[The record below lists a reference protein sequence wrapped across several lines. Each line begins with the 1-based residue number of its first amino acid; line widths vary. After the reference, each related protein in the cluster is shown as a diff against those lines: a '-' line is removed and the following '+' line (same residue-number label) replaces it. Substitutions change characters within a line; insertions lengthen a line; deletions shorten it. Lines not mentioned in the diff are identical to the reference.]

1 MPRLQ
6 VIVAA
11 VCFGTTGTAQAL
23 APTIEPTAVGS
34 ARIVVGALLLALV
47 ALVMRRRTGGLSGRA
62 VRGRSARA
70 PARVSGDRSRRSR
83 VERVPSGARSARGL
97 LAGGRGILLVGGVC
111 VAAYQLTFFAAVAET
126 GVAVGTVVA
135 IGSAPAF
142 TGLFDRISGGNRLG
156 GRWAAAT
163 VLACAGVA
171 LLMLGGGTG
180 AEIAPGGV
188 ALAALAGAG
197 YAAYAVASKRLLEA
211 GRAPESVMAGVF
223 GIGALLV
230 APVLLLVPSG
240 PLLSGGGLALAL
252 YLGVVPTALAYVLF
266 ARGLRRIPAAETA
279 TLTLAEPLTAALLG
293 VVALGER
300 PGSLALV
307 GAALVLS
314 GLLLIAARPAR
325 GTPATALRPAEA
337 GAR

>member
-1 MPRLQ
+1 MPRVQ
-6 VIVAA
+6 VILAA

-23 APTIEPTAVGS
+23 GPSIEPAAVGS
-34 ARIVVGALLLALV
+34 ARIVVGAVLLAAVALLTARRAGGGGLGAGLASGPLGEGPRPGGRRSLGGLAGSRGPLLL
-47 ALVMRRRTGGLSGRA
+47 GGA
-62 VRGRSARA
+62 
-70 PARVSGDRSRRSR
+70 
-83 VERVPSGARSARGL
+83 
-97 LAGGRGILLVGGVC
+97 C

-142 TGLFDRISGGNRLG
+142 TGIFDRLSGGDRLG

-163 VLACAGVA
+163 GLACAGVA
-171 LLMLGGGTG
+171 LLMLGGGAG

-197 YAAYAVASKRLLEA
+197 YAAYAVASKRLLDA
-211 GRAPESVMAGVF
+211 GHAPESAMAGVF

-230 APVLLLVPSG
+230 ALLLLIMPTG
-240 PLLSGGGLALAL
+240 ALLSPGGLTLAL
-252 YLGVVPTALAYVLF
+252 YLGLVPTALAYVLF
-266 ARGLRRIPAAETA
+266 ARGLSRIPAGETA

-293 VVALGER
+293 VIALGER
-300 PGSLALV
+300 PGPLALL

-314 GLLLIAARPAR
+314 GLLLIAVRPAGGR
-325 GTPATALRPAEA
+325 VPAARLEPI
-337 GAR
+337 GASVQ

>member
-1 MPRLQ
+1 MSRLQ
-6 VIVAA
+6 VILAA

-23 APTIEPTAVGS
+23 GPAIEPAVVGS
-34 ARIVVGALLLALV
+34 ARIVVGAVLLAAVALAMRSSFAGLVARGRGPLLL
-47 ALVMRRRTGGLSGRA
+47 GGS
-62 VRGRSARA
+62 
-70 PARVSGDRSRRSR
+70 
-83 VERVPSGARSARGL
+83 
-97 LAGGRGILLVGGVC
+97 C

-142 TGLFDRISGGNRLG
+142 TGLFDRLSGGDRLG

-163 VLACAGVA
+163 ALACAGVA
-171 LLMLGGGTG
+171 LLMLGGGAG

-197 YAAYAVASKRLLEA
+197 YAAYAVASKRLLDA
-211 GRAPESVMAGVF
+211 GHAPESAMAGVF

-230 APVLLLVPSG
+230 APLLLVMPTGELPSW
-240 PLLSGGGLALAL
+240 GGVALAL
-252 YLGVVPTALAYVLF
+252 YLGLVPTALAYVLF
-266 ARGLRRIPAAETA
+266 ARGLRHIPAGETA

-300 PGSLALV
+300 PGPLALL

-314 GLLLIAARPAR
+314 GLLLV
-325 GTPATALRPAEA
+325 ALRPAPARAAAARLEPIGA